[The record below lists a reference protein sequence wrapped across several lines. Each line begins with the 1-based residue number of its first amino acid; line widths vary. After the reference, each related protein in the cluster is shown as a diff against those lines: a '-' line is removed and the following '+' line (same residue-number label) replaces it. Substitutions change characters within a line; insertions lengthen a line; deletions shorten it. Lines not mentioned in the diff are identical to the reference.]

1 MQERN
6 ISSGL
11 PGPADRK
18 ILRILIYDKDTA
30 ERRLIVTYL
39 SQLSDLVIEAQE
51 TDQISQLKVSV
62 SRKETDLV
70 LMGIGYQDEPEFWLE
85 EIGEN
90 HLAPVIVINEPGMTN
105 IPNTAHDNGSLTY
118 LSKDRLTRDALLQ
131 SIESALKKWQAIKR
145 NQAHKVELDRLA
157 NTDPLTG
164 LLNRQAVLARL
175 EECIANSRRYQTGL
189 SILVLDIDHFATAI
203 QALGSINANIVLNRI
218 ASLCEKRT
226 RDTDYI
232 GRYGRDE
239 FLLVFPHTDAEN
251 ATIVAER
258 LRKLVEEIV
267 IESNSGIPYQVS
279 ISGGLA
285 GYKPGDDVATF
296 TYRAES
302 ALCRAKERGRNR
314 IEK

>member
-6 ISSGL
+6 ISPGL
-11 PGPADRK
+11 PGPAERK
-18 ILRILIYDKDTA
+18 TLRVLIYDKDPA
-30 ERRLIVTYL
+30 ERRLIITYL
-39 SQLSDLVIEAQE
+39 SQLNDLIIEAQE

-62 SRKETDLV
+62 SRKESDLV
-70 LMGIGYQDEPEFWLE
+70 IMGIGYQDEPEFWLE

-90 HLAPVIVINEPGMTN
+90 HLAPVIVLSEPGMTN
-105 IPNTAHDNGSLTY
+105 IPFNTHDNGSVTH

-131 SIESALKKWQAIKR
+131 TMESALKKWQAIKR
-145 NQAHKVELDRLA
+145 NLAHKVELDRLA

-189 SILVLDIDHFATAI
+189 SILLIDIDHFTIAI
-203 QALGSINANIVLNRI
+203 QALGSINANILLNRI

-226 RDTDYI
+226 RDTDFI

-239 FLLVFPHTDAEN
+239 FLLIFPHTDIEN
-251 ATIVAER
+251 AVIVAER
-258 LRKLVEEIV
+258 LRHLVEEFSV
-267 IESNSGIPYQVS
+267 ESSPGIPYQISV
-279 ISGGLA
+279 SGGLA

-296 TYRAES
+296 TYRAEN

-314 IEK
+314 IER

>member
-18 ILRILIYDKDTA
+18 TLRVLIYDKDPS
-30 ERRLIVTYL
+30 ERRLVVTYL
-39 SQLSDLVIEAQE
+39 SQLNDIVIEAQE

-70 LMGIGYQDEPEFWLE
+70 LMGIGFQDEPEFWLE

-90 HLAPVIVINEPGMTN
+90 HLAPVIVLTEPGMTN
-105 IPNTAHDNGSLTY
+105 IPYTTHDNGSVTY
-118 LSKDRLTRDALLQ
+118 LSKDRLTREALLQ
-131 SIESALKKWQAIKR
+131 AMESALKKWQAIKR
-145 NQAHKVELDRLA
+145 NLAHKVELDRLA
-157 NTDPLTG
+157 NSDPLTG
-164 LLNRQAVLARL
+164 LLNRQAALARL

-189 SILVLDIDHFATAI
+189 SILLLDIDHFAIAI
-203 QALGSINANIVLNRI
+203 QSLGSINANILLNRI
-218 ASLCEKRT
+218 ASLCENRT
-226 RDTDYI
+226 RDTDFI

-239 FLLVFPHTDAEN
+239 FILIFPHTEVEN
-251 ATIVAER
+251 ALIVAER
-258 LRKLVEEIV
+258 LRHLVEEINM
-267 IESNSGIPYQVS
+267 ESSPGIPFQVS

-285 GYKPGDDVATF
+285 GYKAGDDVATF

-314 IEK
+314 LEK

>member
-11 PGPADRK
+11 PGPADGK
-18 ILRILIYDKDTA
+18 ALRILIYDKDPA

-39 SQLSDLVIEAQE
+39 SQLNDLAIEAQE

-62 SRKETDLV
+62 SRKESDLV

-90 HLAPVIVINEPGMTN
+90 HLAPVIVLNEPGMTS
-105 IPNTAHDNGSLTY
+105 IPYTNHDNGSVTY
-118 LSKDRLTRDALLQ
+118 LSKDRLTRDALFQ
-131 SIESALKKWQAIKR
+131 TMESALKKWQAIKR
-145 NQAHKVELDRLA
+145 NLAHKVELDRLA
-157 NTDPLTG
+157 NSDPLTG

-189 SILVLDIDHFATAI
+189 SILLLDIDHFAIAI
-203 QALGSINANIVLNRI
+203 QTLGSINANIVLNRI
-218 ASLCEKRT
+218 ASMCENRT
-226 RDTDYI
+226 RDTDYV

-251 ATIVAER
+251 ATTVAER
-258 LRKLVEEIV
+258 LRRYAEEIV
-267 IESNSGIPYQVS
+267 IESNPGIPYQVTV
-279 ISGGLA
+279 SGGLT

-314 IEK
+314 IER